1 VKFLIDNNL
10 SPMLAENLR
19 RAGHEA
25 VHLRELSMQDA
36 PDPVVLEYARSEGCV
51 LISADTDFGALLAR
65 SGADQPSI
73 ILIRRLVGR
82 RAADQFAIIQAN
94 LPQVA
99 EDLAAGAVVVIGDN
113 WIRIRSLPMPG

>member
-10 SPMLAENLR
+10 SPILAESLR
-19 RAGHEA
+19 SAGHEA
-25 VHLRELSMQDA
+25 VHLRELGLQDA

-51 LISADTDFGALLAR
+51 
-65 SGADQPSI
+65 
-73 ILIRRLVGR
+73 
-82 RAADQFAIIQAN
+82 AADQFAIIEAN

-99 EDLAAGAVVVIGDN
+99 EDLAAGAVVVTGDN